1 MIAWIFTRRQNVKQI
16 PLCLIWWLR
25 WIFLELKRLS
35 AGYKAIGELF
45 NLNQKINA
53 ATKKA
58 LYSMHWWELGNDTII
73 NTWINSSR
81 SGNFIIPE
89 NTSYFNQIFFWFFP
103 FFLHHWLN
111 VRVGE
116 GFSGQ
121 GKFSVLPKIP
131 RFPMRGRQHW
141 SWQSWIIH
149 FWSLLFGGGPLH
161 GPIFNQQNL
170 WTPSCALVGAER
182 GFDESG
188 FKGLRAKLD
197 HWSFSEHS
205 KRCLWKILVSF
216 NWLRYPVK
224 C

>member
-1 MIAWIFTRRQNVKQI
+1 MRPRKKLFTQCTGGNLEMIQSSI
-16 PLCLIWWLR
+16 
-25 WIFLELKRLS
+25 LELTPQGRVTSSFLR
-35 AGYKAIGELF
+35 IHLI
-45 NLNQKINA
+45 L
-53 ATKKA
+53 TK
-58 LYSMHWWELGNDTII
+58 
-73 NTWINSSR
+73 
-81 SGNFIIPE
+81 
-89 NTSYFNQIFFWFFP
+89 YFFLIFFF